1 MSGYVYLL
9 SMWEDDTNLY
19 KIGVTKNDIDKR
31 IKSLQTGNPSEILL
45 INSYKSENYRRVETM
60 LHHYYSSSNKRGEW
74 FTLEREKVKD
84 FTNKCE
90 YFDRCINLLKKENP
104 FYK

>member
-1 MSGYVYLL
+1 MLGYVYLL

-45 INSYKSENYRRVETM
+45 INSYKSENYRRVKN
-60 LHHYYSSSNKRGEW
+60 S
-74 FTLEREKVKD
+74 TLK
-84 FTNKCE
+84 
-90 YFDRCINLLKKENP
+90 I
-104 FYK
+104 